1 MLIFQIFMI
10 QIVSAYLKN
19 FMKSEITQSIVKKD
33 VFICTFT
40 VTSNAAQDTK
50 ICRIRAKSDEPRRT
64 FAWVRRTFTRVRR
77 KYIFGEQLA
86 NTLYSENGRICLW
99 LRRTR
104 VLQLWCLKYLKCL
117 KYFISTDLICRSF
130 LVYS

>member
-1 MLIFQIFMI
+1 MLLFQIFKI

-64 FAWVRRTFTRVRR
+64 FAWVRRTFTGVRR

-86 NTLYSENGRICLW
+86 NAGEYTIIQLKWANLLMINDCGKREYSSYGA
-99 LRRTR
+99 
-104 VLQLWCLKYLKCL
+104 
-117 KYFISTDLICRSF
+117 
-130 LVYS
+130 